1 VNTSEVGKAP
11 QSGSDYAPSITTT
24 DEQVVTI
31 ANRVAGSGVPAAERP
46 RLVLI
51 AGPTSSGKTT
61 FALRL
66 CVALETLGAKPT
78 VVSVDSY
85 YKSWKDIDARGP
97 QFVDWE
103 SLAALNLDLLND
115 HLLKLLAG
123 EEVGGGEMLG

>member
-1 VNTSEVGKAP
+1 MA
-11 QSGSDYAPSITTT
+11 
-24 DEQVVTI
+24 I